1 MILNI
6 ESPENKEKIEALR
19 IARLVS
25 RVQEGETEAFGVL
38 YEEHEGRVFRY
49 VLGRVGQVELAEDL
63 TQEVFVRALDNIG
76 QYHDRGNQFSSWLL
90 RIAHNLIID
99 HYRWTEK
106 RPSLDLTAAQ
116 PASSDDPVL
125 EAETRDQ
132 IELVLEALPCLSA
145 WQREV
150 ISLRFGAGLHLAEA
164 ADVMGKS
171 LGAVKT
177 LQHQAIARL
186 RKMMGARGQNQD
198 ETPNS
203 KL

>member
-6 ESPENKEKIEALR
+6 ESRENREKIEALR
-19 IARLVS
+19 IANLVS
-25 RVQEGETEAFGVL
+25 KAQGGQTEAFGVL
-38 YEEHEGRVFRY
+38 YEEHEGQIFRY
-49 VLGRVGQVELAEDL
+49 ILARTGQVELAQDL

-76 QYHDRGNQFSSWLL
+76 QYHDRGSQFSSWLL

-99 HYRWTEK
+99 YYRSAAK
-106 RPSLDLTAAQ
+106 RRCVDLSAVRPGSAGI
-116 PASSDDPVL
+116 SVSDPVS
-125 EAETRDQ
+125 EAERREQ
-132 IELVLEALPCLSA
+132 IEKVLEALPGLSD

-177 LQHQAIARL
+177 LQHQAIRKL
-186 RKMMGARGQNQD
+186 RRMMGAKG
-198 ETPNS
+198 
-203 KL
+203 

>member
-25 RVQEGETEAFGVL
+25 RAQDGETEAFGVL
-38 YEEHEGRVFRY
+38 YEEHEGQIFRY
-49 VLGRVGQVELAEDL
+49 VLARTGQVELAEDL
-63 TQEVFVRALDNIG
+63 AQEVFVKALDKIG
-76 QYHDRGNQFSSWLL
+76 QYHDRGSQFSSWLL
-90 RIAHNLIID
+90 RIAHNIVID
-99 HYRWTEK
+99 YYRSAAK
-106 RPSLDLTAAQ
+106 RRCVDLSAVRPVSAMASAAFS
-116 PASSDDPVL
+116 ASDPVAQ
-125 EAETRDQ
+125 AERREQ
-132 IELVLEALPCLSA
+132 IEKVLEALPSLSV

-177 LQHQAIARL
+177 LQHQAIRKL
-186 RKMMGARGQNQD
+186 RRMMGPKA
-198 ETPNS
+198 
-203 KL
+203 